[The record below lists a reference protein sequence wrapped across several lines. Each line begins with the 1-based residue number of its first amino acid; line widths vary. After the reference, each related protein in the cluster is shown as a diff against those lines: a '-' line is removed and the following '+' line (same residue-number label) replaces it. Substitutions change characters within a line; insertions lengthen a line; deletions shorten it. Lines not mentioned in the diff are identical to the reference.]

1 MGDHIFELGAKDG
14 RFIRTGGVYVLTRK
28 RWDQTTEALYVG
40 QADVIAS
47 AVGPGHPVWR
57 DAMALGLSG
66 LLVVLE
72 DDPDRRRR
80 FAVALESTLAPV
92 LNGRKAGQTA
102 TLPGA
107 FCKSAP
113 PALESVRH

>member
-1 MGDHIFELGAKDG
+1 MGDHIFELGPKDG
-14 RFIRTGGVYVLTRK
+14 RFIRSGGVYVLTRK
-28 RWDQTTEALYVG
+28 RWDQTTEALFVG

-57 DAMALGLSG
+57 DAVALGLSG

-72 DDPDRRRR
+72 
-80 FAVALESTLAPV
+80 STLSPV
-92 LNGRKAGQTA
+92 LNSRKADRQA
-102 TLPGA
+102 TLPGV
-107 FCKSAP
+107 FSKSAS

>member
-1 MGDHIFELGAKDG
+1 MGDHIFELGPKDG

-28 RWDQTTEALYVG
+28 RWDQTTEALFVG

-47 AVGPGHPVWR
+47 AVGPGHPVWS
-57 DAMALGLSG
+57 DAVALGLSG

-80 FAVALESTLAPV
+80 FAAALEVTLAPV
-92 LNGRKAGQTA
+92 LNSRKADRPA

-107 FCKSAP
+107 FSKSVS

>member
-1 MGDHIFELGAKDG
+1 MGDHIFELGPKDG

-28 RWDQTTEALYVG
+28 RWDQTTEALFVG

-80 FAVALESTLAPV
+80 FAAALESTLSPV
-92 LNGRKAGQTA
+92 LNSRKADRQA
-102 TLPGA
+102 TLPGV
-107 FCKSAP
+107 FSKSAS

>member
-1 MGDHIFELGAKDG
+1 MGDHIFELGPKDG

-28 RWDQTTEALYVG
+28 RWDQTTEALFVG

-57 DAMALGLSG
+57 DAVALGLSG

-80 FAVALESTLAPV
+80 FAAALESTLSPV
-92 LNGRKAGQTA
+92 LNSRKADRQA
-102 TLPGA
+102 TLPGVFSKLA
-107 FCKSAP
+107 S